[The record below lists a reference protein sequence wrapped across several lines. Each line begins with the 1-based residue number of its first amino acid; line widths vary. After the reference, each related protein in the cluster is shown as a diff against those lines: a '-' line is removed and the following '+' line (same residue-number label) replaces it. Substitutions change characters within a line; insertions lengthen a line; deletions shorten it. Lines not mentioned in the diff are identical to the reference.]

1 MTNDLQVFDNLAFGA
16 IHIVMLEGEPWFIGK
31 ELTDI
36 LGYQNSSKA
45 VLDHVDESDRKCLN
59 FKANNDLLLANKF
72 NELRGVLWANPNDFN
87 DKWLISESGFYSL
100 IFASALPSAKQFKHW
115 VTDEVLPSIRKTGA
129 YGVSHQV
136 DWEGA
141 RTILSTLYSGN
152 QLTLALDN
160 VYRNA
165 CGGKSLLGLAESPK
179 LIAPNKQQLLTVTDL
194 GKLHKPPLSS
204 HEMNKLLIA
213 TGMQNKIGKSTYIAT
228 DEGEKYSEYVY
239 TGKQHHS
246 GKPVRYLS
254 WYASV
259 LDAIED

>member
-1 MTNDLQVFDNLAFGA
+1 MNNELQVFDNPEFGTVRV
-16 IHIVMLEGEPWFIGK
+16 IMQDGEPWFVAK
-31 ELTDI
+31 DVATI
-36 LGYQNSSKA
+36 LGYADPSRA
-45 VLDHVDESDRKCLN
+45 VVQHCKKS
-59 FKANNDLLLANKF
+59 NK
-72 NELRGVLWANPNDFN
+72 
-87 DKWLISESGFYSL
+87 ISQIGDSTESGNKPPVNLSIIPDSDVFRL
-100 IFASALPSAKQFKHW
+100 IMRSNLPSAERFQDW
-115 VTDEVLPSIRKTGA
+115 VCEEVLPSIRKTGVQGTTA
-129 YGVSHQV
+129 RV
-136 DWEGA
+136 DWEGD

-228 DEGEKYSEYVY
+228 DEGEKYSEYVD